1 MTRASL
7 ALAVSALLVVPAA
20 AGAAP
25 GEPTCAADKMLT
37 LTLKT
42 RERGFSAQLVAAHD
56 QSIVAEWSG
65 DARRSTLSVPA
76 GIDVVKQTRTS
87 MRLLVPASAALPVTV
102 TWEQAIDPSNPD
114 HRADEPSTRCNAGQ
128 TVTLPILAPR
138 RSRAYYGLMPDEDIG
153 GFANFAVA
161 TDPTAADLSPLSVTV
176 RTTSAARFP
185 PRSARA
191 KRMPVPLS
199 AEDLR
204 RYKKRLPNPTF
215 SPTPVMCRAWWI
227 CNSLLTADVDSL
239 ADRRPGARIT
249 KRYLKGSGLP
259 LPSTQ
264 PYKRAAPFGIKILT
278 YPSQRQPPTLGYD
291 IQVRQ
296 AGRLVARVRRA
307 VRCRKDPRFFNN
319 LVCRTVKKKNG

>member
-1 MTRASL
+1 VALAAALLIPASL
-7 ALAVSALLVVPAA
+7 S
-20 AGAAP
+20 AAP
-25 GEPTCAADKMLT
+25 GDPACAPDKTLV

-42 RERGFSAQLVAAHD
+42 RERGFDAQLVVAHD
-56 QSIVAEWSG
+56 QGIVADWSG

-76 GIDVVKQTRTS
+76 GIDVLKQTRTS
-87 MRLLVPASAALPVTV
+87 LRLLVPASAALSVTV

-114 HRADEPSTRCNAGQ
+114 HDATDPATRCNASQ

-138 RSRAYYGLMPDEDIG
+138 PSRAYYGLMRQEGIG

-161 TDPTAADLSPLSVTV
+161 TDPTAADLSPLTVIV

-185 PRSARA
+185 PTSAKA
-191 KRMPVPLS
+191 TRMPVPLS
-199 AEDLR
+199 TEDVR
-204 RYKKRLPNPTF
+204 KYSKRLPNPTF

-227 CNSLLTADVDSL
+227 CNRLLTTDVDSL

-249 KRYLKGSGLP
+249 KRYLKQTGLP

-264 PYKRAAPFGIKILT
+264 PYRRAAPFGIKLLT

-291 IQVRQ
+291 IQVHQ
-296 AGRLVARVRRA
+296 SGRLVGRVRRV
-307 VRCRKDPRFFNN
+307 VRCRKDPQFFNN

>member
-1 MTRASL
+1 M
-7 ALAVSALLVVPAA
+7 ALLVPASA
-20 AGAAP
+20 PAAP
-25 GEPTCAADKMLT
+25 GDPPCAPANTLT

-42 RERGFSAQLVAAHD
+42 RERGFDAALVAAHD

-76 GIDVVKQTRTS
+76 GLDVLKQTPTS
-87 MRLLVPASAALPVTV
+87 VRLLVPASAALSVTV

-114 HRADEPSTRCNAGQ
+114 HDAADPATRCNAAQ

-138 RSRAYYGLMPDEDIG
+138 PSRAYYALMRQEAIG

-161 TDPTAADLSPLSVTV
+161 TDPTAADLSPLTIIV
-176 RTTSAARFP
+176 RTTKAARVP
-185 PRSARA
+185 PRSAKA
-191 KRMPVPLS
+191 ERMPVPLS
-199 AEDLR
+199 TEDLR
-204 RYKKRLPNPTF
+204 KYSKRLPNPTF

-227 CNSLLTADVDSL
+227 CNRLLTTDVDSL

-249 KRYLKGSGLP
+249 KRYLKSSRLP

-264 PYKRAAPFGIKILT
+264 PYRRAAPFGIKLLS

-296 AGRLVARVRRA
+296 SGRLVARVRRV
-307 VRCRKDPRFFNN
+307 VRCRKDPQFFNN
-319 LVCRTVKKKNG
+319 LVCRTVKTKNG

>member
-1 MTRASL
+1 M
-7 ALAVSALLVVPAA
+7 
-20 AGAAP
+20 AAP
-25 GEPTCAADKMLT
+25 GEPACAADKTLT

-42 RERGFSAQLVAAHD
+42 RERGFNAPLVAAHT
-56 QSIVAEWSG
+56 QSVVAEWSG
-65 DARRSTLSVPA
+65 DARRSTMSVPA
-76 GIDVVKQTRTS
+76 GIDVLKQTRTS
-87 MRLLVPASAALPVTV
+87 LRLLVPASAALPVTV

-114 HRADEPSTRCNAGQ
+114 HDAGDPSTRCNASQ
-128 TVTLPILAPR
+128 SVTLPILAPR
-138 RSRAYYGLMPDEDIG
+138 RSKSYYGLMKQEGIG

-161 TDPTAADLSPLSVTV
+161 TNPTAADLSPMTVLV

-185 PRSARA
+185 SRSAKA

-199 AEDLR
+199 EEDVR
-204 RYKKRLPNPTF
+204 KYKKRLPNPTF

-227 CNSLLTADVDSL
+227 CNSLLTTDVDSM

-249 KRYLKGSGLP
+249 KRYLKQTGLP

-264 PYKRAAPFGIKILT
+264 PYKRAAPFGIKLLT

-296 AGRLVARVRRA
+296 SGRLVGRVRRV
-307 VRCRKDPRFFNN
+307 VRCRRDPQFFNN